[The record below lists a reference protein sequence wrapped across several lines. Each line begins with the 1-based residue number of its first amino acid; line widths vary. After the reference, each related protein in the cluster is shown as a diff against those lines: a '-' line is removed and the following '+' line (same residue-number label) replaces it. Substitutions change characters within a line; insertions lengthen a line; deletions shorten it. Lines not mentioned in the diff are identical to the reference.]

1 LGIESAPGRDPVFRR
16 RTLHELEVRLEA
28 IDKSL
33 AQHPLASERVR
44 NAHLIVGQRGDH
56 DEATIARQL
65 AEAGLPSLEELGK
78 IQLEHTGSWWRLHR
92 RRSKMLGKIAKL
104 KR

>member
-1 LGIESAPGRDPVFRR
+1 MFRR
-16 RTLHELEVRLEA
+16 RPLHELEAKLEA
-28 IDKSL
+28 IDRSL
-33 AQHPLASERVR
+33 AQHPLASERVKK
-44 NAHLIVGQRGDH
+44 AHLIVGNKSDS
-56 DEATIARQL
+56 DDATVARQL

-92 RRSKMLGKIAKL
+92 NRRKLLRKIEKL

>member
-1 LGIESAPGRDPVFRR
+1 MFRR
-16 RTLHELEVRLEA
+16 KALPELEAKLEA

-33 AQHPLASERVR
+33 ARHPLASERVKK
-44 NAHLIVGQRGDH
+44 AHLVVGNRGDL
-56 DEATIARQL
+56 DDATVARQL

-92 RRSKMLGKIAKL
+92 NRNRILRKIEKL